1 MVRTMLLIIGT
12 GHVFKIDE
20 QVRFIIKNTWP
31 DAVLVELDEKRFRVM
46 DGTYE
51 HPKDQKPIKLP
62 GILKSLGKTQSRTAS
77 QFGTYAGLELLE
89 ACRAGKAAG
98 AEVILMD
105 GDVVEMLLRM
115 WDEMSF
121 IEKMRWRLSGTKD
134 RRSSRKDVE
143 EMQKDFSDNEEG
155 YMDEMRRRYP
165 TMMRILHKERNEAM
179 ANEIAEASKRHDKMV
194 AVVGDA
200 HVEGIVELLP
210 KDMDVRKVRL
220 ADIRDEQKIGKLMSD
235 IWYER
240 LG

>member
-1 MVRTMLLIIGT
+1 MIWTMLLIIGT

-121 IEKMRWRLSGTKD
+121 TEKMRWRLSGTKD

-165 TMMRILHKERNEAM
+165 TMIRILHKERNEAM
-179 ANEIAEASKRHDKMV
+179 ADKIAEASKRHDKMV

>member
-1 MVRTMLLIIGT
+1 MLLIIGT
-12 GHVFKIDE
+12 GHVFKMEE

-51 HPKDQKPIKLP
+51 HPKDTKPIKMP
-62 GILKSLGKTQSRTAS
+62 GIVKSLGKTQSRTAS
-77 QFGTYAGLELLE
+77 QFGTYAGMELLE

-115 WDEMSF
+115 WDEMSL
-121 IEKMRWRLSGTKD
+121 IEKLRWRFSGMKD
-134 RRSSRKDVE
+134 SKSSRKDVE
-143 EMQKDFSDNEEG
+143 KTQKDFSDNEKE
-155 YMDEMRRRYP
+155 YMDHMRRRYP
-165 TMMRILHKERNEAM
+165 SMMRILLDERNESM
-179 ANEIAEASKRHDKMV
+179 AKKIIEASSRHKKMI

-200 HVEGIVELLP
+200 HVEGISMLLP
-210 KDMDVRKVRL
+210 EEMDVRKVRL
-220 ADIRDEQKIGKLMSD
+220 ADIRDEQKIGKLMAD

-240 LG
+240 LD

>member
-1 MVRTMLLIIGT
+1 MVWTMLLIIGT

-62 GILKSLGKTQSRTAS
+62 GIAKSLGKTQSRTAS

-143 EMQKDFSDNEEG
+143 ETQKDFSDNEKE

-179 ANEIAEASKRHDKMV
+179 ADKIAEASKRHDKMV

>member
-1 MVRTMLLIIGT
+1 MVWTMLLIIGT

-121 IEKMRWRLSGTKD
+121 TEKMRWRLSGTKD

-165 TMMRILHKERNEAM
+165 TMIRILHKERNEAM
-179 ANEIAEASKRHDKMV
+179 ADKIAEASKRHDKMV